1 MLACLP
7 VAFAIAWLLARRSF
21 PGKALL
27 DAMVHLPLVLPPVVT
42 GWALLLLFGRTG
54 PLGSALEACCGIVF
68 AFRWTG
74 AALAA
79 AVMALPLMVRAIRLS
94 IEAVDTRLENAAR
107 TLGATPWRVFASI
120 TLPLSLPGVLAA
132 SVLGFARSLGEFG
145 ATISFV
151 SSIPGETRTLP
162 LAIYGAMQLPGGEA
176 QVLRL
181 AAVSVALALGT
192 LVLSEWLLR
201 RQAGGQRGL

>member
-1 MLACLP
+1 
-7 VAFAIAWLLARRSF
+7 
-21 PGKALL
+21 
-27 DAMVHLPLVLPPVVT
+27 
-42 GWALLLLFGRTG
+42 
-54 PLGSALEACCGIVF
+54 
-68 AFRWTG
+68 
-74 AALAA
+74 
-79 AVMALPLMVRAIRLS
+79 MALPLMVRAIRLS